1 MSKTRIIAKIEVK
14 DHQVVKGIRMEG
26 LRVLGSPSYF
36 SKKYYEE
43 GIDEIIY
50 QDVFASL
57 LGRNAIL
64 NLIKET
70 ASNIHIPLTISGGI
84 KKLKD
89 IYDILGHGADR
100 VALNSVVFKDPKII
114 KKAVKEFGSSTII
127 NNLDIGIKNE
137 KYYLFTEN
145 GKNIRKINFID
156 WIKKIQDFGVS
167 EFMINTI
174 HKDGTMEGFDLKLLE
189 ILDKVIKIPFVFGGG
204 FGKKEH
210 LLDLYNFSKNISG
223 VVMSSALHY
232 NNLDKN
238 YNNSYGNIDFL
249 KSNLKKK
256 KLEKISVKKLK
267 IFLIKNKILCR
278 L

>member
-36 SKKYYEE
+36 SRKYYEE

-50 QDVFASL
+50 HDVLASL

-89 IYDILGHGADR
+89 VYDILSNGADR
-100 VALNSVVFKDPKII
+100 VALNSAVFKNPEII
-114 KKAVKEFGSSTII
+114 KQAVKEFGSSTII
-127 NNLDIGIKNE
+127 NNLDIGLKNE

-145 GKNIRKINFID
+145 GKNLKEVNFIE
-156 WIKKIQDFGVS
+156 WIKKIQDFGVG
-167 EFMINTI
+167 EFMVNTI

-189 ILDKVIKIPFVFGGG
+189 ILKKIIKIPFIFGGG

-210 LLDLYNFSKNISG
+210 LLDLYNFSKDING
-223 VVMSSALHY
+223 VVLSSALHY

-238 YNNSYGNIDFL
+238 YNNNYGNIDFL
-249 KSNLKKK
+249 KSKLKKK
-256 KLEKISVKKLK
+256 KLENI
-267 IFLIKNKILCR
+267 
-278 L
+278 